1 MSESQ
6 EPLQRSAVSDQP
18 EMIPSWISSV
28 CSNQCRGCVNIAGV
42 IQNERCE
49 RCFEHVETILLHVI
63 TRKDK
68 REWQNWSYEW
78 CQVLIIQGTDHGNIT
93 FLHQAIIKVKVQRFG
108 HMGEEL
114 MSHVTLLMH
123 YKHSPAAN
131 LWWCSAGVWWGGLS
145 CKITSHLL
153 MSFGRISSA
162 SARINELWELAFC
175 ISWCARMWSW
185 ILIHK
190 GIRESRETGKSQP
203 LVHLLIHYRD
213 YLMKFPWG
221 HSFPASVLR
230 SVYLAWGS
238 ADQNTG
244 HAVKRVLSTFVL
256 CSSCQKRSPVSYFKI
271 KLFAIL

>member
-1 MSESQ
+1 MQGLCKHSRGDPEW
-6 EPLQRSAVSDQP
+6 EVLWTCRNYSAPCDYP
-18 EMIPSWISSV
+18 K
-28 CSNQCRGCVNIAGV
+28 G
-42 IQNERCE
+42 
-49 RCFEHVETILLHVI
+49 
-63 TRKDK
+63 

-78 CQVLIIQGTDHGNIT
+78 CQVLTIQGTDHGNIT
-93 FLHQAIIKVKVQRFG
+93 FLHQAIIKVKVQHFG

-131 LWWCSAGVWWGGLS
+131 LWWCSAGVWWEGLS

-190 GIRESRETGKSQP
+190 GIRESREAGKSQP
-203 LVHLLIHYRD
+203 LVHLLIHYRG

-221 HSFPASVLR
+221 HSFPTSVLR

-238 ADQNTG
+238 ADQDTG